1 MQLDPKFAI
10 AWARLARAET
20 LFYMAHDESH
30 GSVAVRAEAA
40 KSALE
45 NAQRLEPDSPET
57 LLALGYYEYRV
68 LRDYGAAKTTFG
80 RVGKM
85 FPGNSEAPYALSRIA
100 RLEGR
105 FDQGTA
111 YLEQALTLDPG
122 NVELVIAAASNYA
135 VLETI
140 STRAEAL

>member
-1 MQLDPKFAI
+1 RTAPRPSWEARTFYERAVQLDSKFAI
-10 AWARLARAET
+10 AWARLSRAES
-20 LFYMAHDESH
+20 LLYIAHDESH
-30 GSVAVRAEAA
+30 GSAAARADAA

-85 FPGNSEAPYALSRIA
+85 FPGNSEAPYALGRVA
-100 RLEGR
+100 RLEGQ
-105 FDQGTA
+105 FDKGSA
-111 YLEQALTLDPG
+111 YLEQALTLDP
-122 NVELVIAAASNYA
+122 
-135 VLETI
+135 
-140 STRAEAL
+140 R